1 MSRRYRQDGTGS
13 IRGENSGLP
22 SQAGAISPT
31 KKTAVTQATL
41 KPNDTRTLDT
51 LTGGA
56 FSAPTSGERAARVRE
71 WLAGNPSV
79 EQMQEVFR
87 ELSGRDK
94 GAAKL
99 LREKLDEIKRSRGQE
114 AIAAEWAEKAGGCW
128 RRPN

>member
-1 MSRRYRQDGTGS
+1 M
-13 IRGENSGLP
+13 
-22 SQAGAISPT
+22 
-31 KKTAVTQATL
+31 TQATL
-41 KPNDTRTLDT
+41 KPNDTRSLDT

-114 AIAAEWAEKAGGCW
+114 AIAAEWAEKARALLAQAQAEHRGCDGMAARRRQGG
-128 RRPN
+128 RTAQP